1 MGRREADVSADR
13 EMRVRLHQLNPTVG
27 AIDANVAAIRVAY
40 EDASAHNIDL
50 LIVTELAT
58 CGYPPMDLLER
69 RSFLDRLL
77 RANAELTSMTGSTTL
92 IFGTV
97 TEAPVTRSR
106 PIFNSVIVA
115 RHGQVQ
121 SVVHKTLLP
130 TYDIFDEFRYFE
142 PNTEFDVVDIDGI
155 KFGITICED
164 IWNSE
169 NEIIYHRY
177 LVNPAEELVKR
188 GANVIVNV
196 SASPFSKRKADI
208 RIGMLRN
215 HVAKLKV
222 PILYVNQA
230 GANTEV
236 IFDGDSL
243 ALDRDGTLV
252 ASAGLFDA
260 SFCDIEL
267 KNDGS
272 VRGLSPLRPRDFT
285 YEERMFKALVLGI
298 RDYVAKSGM
307 PAKALLGLSGGID
320 SALVAVLAKEALG
333 AENVMGVTMPSEFSS
348 MGSVEDSVILA
359 KNLGIRIETLAIADM
374 YKMALSTLDPLF
386 KGTTFSVAEENL
398 QSRIRGQLLMAISNK
413 FGHIVLNT
421 GNKSEMA
428 VGYCTLYGDMAGGLS
443 VISDVYKTE
452 VYALCHWLNDV
463 HYKKDIIPVS
473 ILTKAPSAELR
484 PDQKDSDSLPD
495 YDILDRILRLYIE
508 DQSSVDE
515 ILSHGVEL
523 STVLR
528 VLRLVDGAEY
538 KRRQAPPGLRIS
550 AKAFGIGRRL
560 PIAQQWREKASS

>member
-1 MGRREADVSADR
+1 M
-13 EMRVRLHQLNPTVG
+13 
-27 AIDANVAAIRVAY
+27 
-40 EDASAHNIDL
+40 
-50 LIVTELAT
+50 T
-58 CGYPPMDLLER
+58 C
-69 RSFLDRLL
+69 
-77 RANAELTSMTGSTTL
+77 
-92 IFGTV
+92 
-97 TEAPVTRSR
+97 SR

-115 RHGQVQ
+115 RHGKVL
-121 SVVHKTLLP
+121 SETRKTLLP

-142 PNTEFDVVDIDGI
+142 PNTEFAPVVIDGVP
-155 KFGITICED
+155 FGFTICED
-164 IWNSE
+164 IWNAE
-169 NEIIYHRY
+169 NEIVYHRY
-177 LVNPAEELVKR
+177 LVNPAEELVQR
-188 GANVIVNV
+188 GATVIVNV

-236 IFDGDSL
+236 VFDGDSM
-243 ALDRDGTLV
+243 ALDRNGALV
-252 ASAGLFDA
+252 ASAGLFDDA
-260 SFCDIEL
+260 FCDVEVSA
-267 KNDGS
+267 DGS
-272 VRGLSPLRPRDFT
+272 VVGLTPVRPREFV

-298 RDYVAKSGM
+298 RDYVRKSGM

-333 AENVMGVTMPSEFSS
+333 AENVMGITMPSEFSS
-348 MGSVEDSVILA
+348 VGSVDDSMVLA

-374 YKMALSTLDPLF
+374 YKTALGTLDPLF
-386 KGTTFSVAEENL
+386 SGTAFSLAEENL
-398 QSRIRGQLLMAISNK
+398 QSRIRGQLLMAVSNK

-452 VYALCHWLNDV
+452 VYALCRWLNDV
-463 HYKKDIIPVS
+463 HYKKEVIPNA

-484 PDQKDSDSLPD
+484 PDQKDSDSLPE
-495 YDILDRILRLYIE
+495 YDVLDGILKTYIE
-508 DQSSVDE
+508 EQRPLSE
-515 ILSHGVEL
+515 IVALGYDAATVEK
-523 STVLR
+523 V
-528 VLRLVDGAEY
+528 VRLTDGAEY

-560 PIAQQWREKASS
+560 PIAQHWRERAAP